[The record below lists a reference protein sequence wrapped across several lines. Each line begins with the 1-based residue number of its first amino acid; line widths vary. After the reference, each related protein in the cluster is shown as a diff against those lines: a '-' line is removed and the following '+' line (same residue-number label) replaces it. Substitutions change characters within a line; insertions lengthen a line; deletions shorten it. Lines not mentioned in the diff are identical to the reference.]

1 MSATA
6 RSHFR
11 TGLIVGGIRRRRR
24 IVCFAYYWRR
34 AMAIG
39 TGQQIGASVTSARLG
54 ALLEK
59 LVAVQ
64 EELEPIS
71 AASRKGMPV
80 AAASGAIADACDALL
95 SAVADARNIIH
106 QINGLTERPEPM
118 YR

>member
-1 MSATA
+1 MFATA

-11 TGLIVGGIRRRRR
+11 KGLIIGGVRRRRR
-24 IVCFAYYWRR
+24 IVCVAYYWRK

-39 TGQQIGASVTSARLG
+39 TGQQIGAPVTSARLG
-54 ALLEK
+54 VLLEK

-71 AASRKGMPV
+71 TASRKGLPV

-95 SAVADARNIIH
+95 STVADARNIIH
-106 QINGLTERPEPM
+106 QIKGLTERSEPM

>member
-1 MSATA
+1 
-6 RSHFR
+6 
-11 TGLIVGGIRRRRR
+11 
-24 IVCFAYYWRR
+24 
-34 AMAIG
+34 MAIG
-39 TGQQIGASVTSARLG
+39 ILRLGASVAAARLG

-71 AASRKGMPV
+71 TASRKGLPD

-106 QINGLTERPEPM
+106 QIKGLTERSEPM